1 MNCSKNDSCLN
12 DSFVFPALDL
22 LKVYDNETMPVIDQD
37 EQRANGTRIV
47 TALRHYGISVPSV
60 ERYLSMDNA
69 QLWLHSLYGN
79 RFERQFP
86 LSKPLYL
93 LEWRI
98 PRRQKSH

>member
-47 TALRHYGISVPSV
+47 TALRH
-60 ERYLSMDNA
+60 
-69 QLWLHSLYGN
+69 
-79 RFERQFP
+79 
-86 LSKPLYL
+86 
-93 LEWRI
+93 
-98 PRRQKSH
+98 